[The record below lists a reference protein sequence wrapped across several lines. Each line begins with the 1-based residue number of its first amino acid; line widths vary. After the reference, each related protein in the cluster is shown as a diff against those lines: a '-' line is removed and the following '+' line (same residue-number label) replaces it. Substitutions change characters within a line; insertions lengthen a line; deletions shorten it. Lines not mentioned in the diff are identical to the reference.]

1 MSGSTRLGHERV
13 AAPRGIA
20 CFVRTSRRHEYERYR
35 RGRTAGEGARLLA
48 EGLLATGFP
57 AERVVTFNEEAD
69 AVAHV
74 IDVMRPGDIV
84 VIIADAASVLQEISP
99 WGTGAAQ
106 TTRPPGA

>member
-1 MSGSTRLGHERV
+1 M
-13 AAPRGIA
+13 
-20 CFVRTSRRHEYERYR
+20 SRRHKYERYR
-35 RGRTAGEGARLLA
+35 RGRPARQGARLLA
-48 EGLLATGFP
+48 EGLLAIGFP
-57 AERVVTFNEEAD
+57 PERVVTFNEEAD

-84 VIIADAASVLQEISP
+84 VIIADAASVLREISP